1 MTRRRRHSADTK
13 LWRARTARG
22 SSGEQESTFF
32 SCWSN
37 PAPMPVRKHSNKVG
51 VSFKRPK
58 WRATNALSL
67 IVAAF
72 IFFVA
77 TGAAVRA
84 ADQVTTAYQSVS
96 IGSSTPLWIAKDA
109 GFFERQGLDVKI
121 VFVEGS
127 PRTLQ
132 TLIAGE
138 SQIVESTGPAVLN
151 ARAAGSPVVIVAGY
165 VNVMPYYLI
174 VDKSIN
180 SPADLKG
187 KVGANHMPG
196 TAADTVIRIGL
207 KALGLDPDR
216 DVSLRAIGNTPMR
229 LQAMSA
235 GAAQFMVA
243 QDLELQQAKRLGFKL
258 LVDYVAAKTPFPM
271 GGAVTTQPYVRERRD
286 VVLRYVKALAQALH
300 YLKTN
305 REGSIA
311 IISRYARFQNR
322 EVMEAA
328 FDSARRLY
336 NEIPTPT
343 TEGFDLVARELAQRN
358 PKLRDFDTS
367 SVVDLQFVRELEQS
381 GFLKSLK

>member
-1 MTRRRRHSADTK
+1 MGKENNR
-13 LWRARTARG
+13 LG
-22 SSGEQESTFF
+22 F
-32 SCWSN
+32 S
-37 PAPMPVRKHSNKVG
+37 
-51 VSFKRPK
+51 FERPK
-58 WRATNALSL
+58 WRIPNAHFSL
-67 IVAAF
+67 IVAAL
-72 IFFVA
+72 IFLAA
-77 TGAAVRA
+77 TSAAHA
-84 ADQVTTAYQSVS
+84 ADQVMTAYQSVS

-127 PRTLQ
+127 PRTMQ

-187 KVGANHMPG
+187 KVGANHIPG
-196 TAADTVIRIGL
+196 TAADTVMRIGL

-216 DVSLRAIGNTPMR
+216 DVSLRAVGNTPMR

-235 GAAQFMVA
+235 GVAQFMVA
-243 QDLELQQAKRLGFKL
+243 QDLELQQAKRLGYKV
-258 LVDYVAAKTPFPM
+258 LVDYVANKTPFPM
-271 GGAVTTQPYVRERRD
+271 GGAVTTQRYVSEKRD

-305 REGSIA
+305 REGSLA
-311 IISRYARFQNR
+311 IISRYARFQNP
-322 EVMEAA
+322 EVMGAA

-336 NEIPTPT
+336 SEIPSPP

-381 GFLKSLK
+381 GFLKSLKQK

>member
-1 MTRRRRHSADTK
+1 MKIRKDRTRFGICFEPPKWSTA
-13 LWRARTARG
+13 TAR
-22 SSGEQESTFF
+22 FRL
-32 SCWSN
+32 
-37 PAPMPVRKHSNKVG
+37 MVI
-51 VSFKRPK
+51 
-58 WRATNALSL
+58 ALIILAS
-67 IVAAF
+67 A
-72 IFFVA
+72 
-77 TGAAVRA
+77 GAARA
-84 ADQVTTAYQSVS
+84 ADQVTTTYQSVT

-109 GFFERQGLDVKI
+109 GFFERHGLDVKI

-127 PRTLQ
+127 PRTMQ

-138 SQIVESTGPAVLN
+138 AQIVESTGPATLN

-174 VDKSIN
+174 ADNSIN

-196 TAADTVIRIGL
+196 TAADTVMRIGL

-235 GAAQFMVA
+235 GVAQFMVA
-243 QDLELQQAKRLGFKL
+243 QDLELQQAKRLGYKV
-258 LVDYVAAKTPFPM
+258 LVDYVANKTPFPM
-271 GGAVTTQPYVRERRD
+271 GGAVTTERYVKEKRD
-286 VVLRYVKALAQALH
+286 TVLRYVKALAQALH

-305 REGSIA
+305 REGSLA

-322 EVMEAA
+322 EVMGAA
-328 FDSARRLY
+328 FDAARRLY
-336 NEIPTPT
+336 SDIPVPP
-343 TEGFDLVARELAQRN
+343 TEGFDLVAKELAQRN
-358 PKLRDFDTS
+358 PKLRDFDTK

-381 GFLKSLK
+381 GFLKSVKGN

>member
-1 MTRRRRHSADTK
+1 
-13 LWRARTARG
+13 
-22 SSGEQESTFF
+22 
-32 SCWSN
+32 
-37 PAPMPVRKHSNKVG
+37 VI
-51 VSFKRPK
+51 
-58 WRATNALSL
+58 
-67 IVAAF
+67 IVAL
-72 IFFVA
+72 IFLAVS
-77 TGAAVRA
+77 AAAAHA
-84 ADQVTTAYQSVS
+84 ADQMTTAYQSVT
-96 IGSSTPLWIAKDA
+96 IGSSTPVWIAKDA

-127 PRTLQ
+127 PRTIQ

-138 SQIVESTGPAVLN
+138 SQIAESTGPAVLN

-174 VDKSIN
+174 VDSSIN
-180 SPADLKG
+180 SAADLKG

-243 QDLELQQAKRLGFKL
+243 QDLELQQAKRLGYKV

-271 GGAVTTQPYVRERRD
+271 GGAVTTERYVKEKRD
-286 VVLRYVKALAQALH
+286 AVLRYVKALAQALH

-305 REGSIA
+305 REGSMA

-322 EVMEAA
+322 EVMGTA
-328 FDSARRLY
+328 FDAARRLY
-336 NEIPTPT
+336 NDVPVPT

-358 PKLRDFDTS
+358 PKLRGFDTS
-367 SVVDLQFVRELEQS
+367 SAVDLQFVKELEQS
-381 GFLKSLK
+381 GFLKSLKAQ

>member
-1 MTRRRRHSADTK
+1 MPMRKNNSKLRFRLKPAKRRAANAQLSFIVIA
-13 LWRARTARG
+13 LIILAATA
-22 SSGEQESTFF
+22 
-32 SCWSN
+32 
-37 PAPMPVRKHSNKVG
+37 
-51 VSFKRPK
+51 
-58 WRATNALSL
+58 
-67 IVAAF
+67 AA
-72 IFFVA
+72 A
-77 TGAAVRA
+77 RA
-84 ADQVTTAYQSVS
+84 ADQVMTTYQSVT

-127 PRTLQ
+127 PRTMQ
-132 TLIAGE
+132 ERSFWEKRGVRF
-138 SQIVESTGPAVLN
+138 QSTGPAVLN

-174 VDKSIN
+174 VDSSIN

-235 GAAQFMVA
+235 GVAQFMVA
-243 QDLELQQAKRLGFKL
+243 QDLELVQAKRLGFKL

-271 GGAVTTQPYVRERRD
+271 GGAVTTQRYVKEKRD
-286 VVLRYVKALAQALH
+286 TVLRYVKALAQALH

-305 REGSIA
+305 REGSMT
-311 IISRYARFQNR
+311 IISRYARFQNP
-322 EVMEAA
+322 EVMGAA
-328 FDSARRLY
+328 FDAARRLY
-336 NEIPTPT
+336 ADIPTPP
-343 TEGFDLVARELAQRN
+343 TEGFDLVAKELAQRN
-358 PKLRDFDTS
+358 PKQRDFDTR

-381 GFLKSLK
+381 GFLKSIKGN

>member
-1 MTRRRRHSADTK
+1 MAMRK
-13 LWRARTARG
+13 
-22 SSGEQESTFF
+22 SSSRLGFHFE
-32 SCWSN
+32 
-37 PAPMPVRKHSNKVG
+37 PAKC
-51 VSFKRPK
+51 
-58 WRATNALSL
+58 RATNARFSL
-67 IVAAF
+67 IVIALIFLVASAA
-72 IFFVA
+72 
-77 TGAAVRA
+77 AAHG
-84 ADQVTTAYQSVS
+84 ADQVTTAYQSVT

-127 PRTLQ
+127 PRTMQ

-138 SQIVESTGPAVLN
+138 SQIVESTGPATLN

-174 VDKSIN
+174 VDNSIN

-235 GAAQFMVA
+235 GVAQFMVA
-243 QDLELQQAKRLGFKL
+243 QDLELVQAKRLGFKL
-258 LVDYVAAKTPFPM
+258 LVDYVANKTPFPM
-271 GGAVTTQPYVRERRD
+271 GGAVTTERYVKEKRD
-286 VVLRYVKALAQALH
+286 AVLRYVKALAQALH

-305 REGSIA
+305 REGSLK
-311 IISRYARFQNR
+311 IISRYARFQNPDL
-322 EVMEAA
+322 MGTA
-328 FDSARRLY
+328 FDAARRLY
-336 NEIPTPT
+336 SEIPVPP
-343 TEGFDLVARELAQRN
+343 TEGFDLVAKELAQRN
-358 PKLRDFDTS
+358 PKLRDFDTK

-381 GFLKSLK
+381 GFLKSPKGN

>member
-1 MTRRRRHSADTK
+1 MGKENNS
-13 LWRARTARG
+13 LG
-22 SSGEQESTFF
+22 F
-32 SCWSN
+32 S
-37 PAPMPVRKHSNKVG
+37 
-51 VSFKRPK
+51 FERPK
-58 WRATNALSL
+58 WRTPNAHFSL
-67 IVAAF
+67 IVAVL
-72 IFFVA
+72 IFLAA
-77 TGAAVRA
+77 TGAAAHA
-84 ADQVTTAYQSVS
+84 ADQLMTAYQSVS

-127 PRTLQ
+127 PRTMQ

-187 KVGANHMPG
+187 KVGANHIPG
-196 TAADTVIRIGL
+196 TAADTVMRIGL

-216 DVSLRAIGNTPMR
+216 DVSLRAVGNTPMR

-235 GAAQFMVA
+235 GVAQFMVA
-243 QDLELQQAKRLGFKL
+243 QDLELQQAKRLGYKV
-258 LVDYVAAKTPFPM
+258 LVDYVANKTPFPM
-271 GGAVTTQPYVRERRD
+271 GGAVTTQRYASEKRD
-286 VVLRYVKALAQALH
+286 VVLRYVKALAQSLH

-305 REGSIA
+305 REGSLA
-311 IISRYARFQNR
+311 IISRYARFQNP
-322 EVMEAA
+322 EVMGAA

-336 NEIPTPT
+336 SEIPSPP

-381 GFLKSLK
+381 GFLKSLKQN

>member
-1 MTRRRRHSADTK
+1 MPMRKDSAK
-13 LWRARTARG
+13 LG
-22 SSGEQESTFF
+22 FCLEPS
-32 SCWSN
+32 
-37 PAPMPVRKHSNKVG
+37 
-51 VSFKRPK
+51 K
-58 WRATNALSL
+58 WRATNARFSL
-67 IVAAF
+67 IVIALIFLAA
-72 IFFVA
+72 
-77 TGAAVRA
+77 TAAAARA
-84 ADQVTTAYQSVS
+84 ADQVLTTYQSVT
-96 IGSSTPLWIAKDA
+96 IGSSTPLWIAKEA

-127 PRTLQ
+127 PRTMQ

-138 SQIVESTGPAVLN
+138 AQIVESTGPAVLN

-165 VNVMPYYLI
+165 INVMPYYLI
-174 VDKSIN
+174 ADSSIN

-229 LQAMSA
+229 LQAMAA

-271 GGAVTTQPYVRERRD
+271 GGAVTTQRYVKEKRD
-286 VVLRYVKALAQALH
+286 TVLRYVKALTQALH

-305 REGSIA
+305 REGSLA
-311 IISRYARFQNR
+311 IISRYARFQNA
-322 EVMEAA
+322 EVMGAA
-328 FDSARRLY
+328 FDAARRLY
-336 NEIPTPT
+336 ADIPAPP
-343 TEGFDLVARELAQRN
+343 TEGFDLVAKELAQRN
-358 PKLRDFDTS
+358 PKLRDIDTKS
-367 SVVDLQFVRELEQS
+367 LVDLQFVRELEQS
-381 GFLKSLK
+381 GFLKSLKGN

>member
-1 MTRRRRHSADTK
+1 MTMRKDSTRV
-13 LWRARTARG
+13 G
-22 SSGEQESTFF
+22 FCFEQ
-32 SCWSN
+32 
-37 PAPMPVRKHSNKVG
+37 A
-51 VSFKRPK
+51 K
-58 WRATNALSL
+58 WRSTNAQFSSIVIAL
-67 IVAAF
+67 IFLAASAVAA
-72 IFFVA
+72 
-77 TGAAVRA
+77 RA
-84 ADQVTTAYQSVS
+84 ADQVMTAYQSVT

-127 PRTLQ
+127 PRTMQ

-138 SQIVESTGPAVLN
+138 AQIVESTGPAVLN

-165 VNVMPYYLI
+165 VNVMPYYLL
-174 VDKSIN
+174 VDSSIN

-235 GAAQFMVA
+235 GVAQFMVA
-243 QDLELQQAKRLGFKL
+243 QDLELQHAKRLGYKV
-258 LVDYVAAKTPFPM
+258 LVDYVANKTPFPM
-271 GGAVTTQPYVRERRD
+271 GGAVTTQRYVKEKRD
-286 VVLRYVKALAQALH
+286 TVLRYVKAMAQALH

-305 REGSIA
+305 REGSMA
-311 IISRYARFQNR
+311 IISRYARFQNP
-322 EVMEAA
+322 EVMGAA
-328 FDSARRLY
+328 FDAARRLY
-336 NEIPTPT
+336 SEIPMPP
-343 TEGFDLVARELAQRN
+343 TEGFDLVAKELAQRN
-358 PKLRDFDTS
+358 PKLRDVDTK

-381 GFLKSLK
+381 GFLKSLKGN

>member
-1 MTRRRRHSADTK
+1 MRKENKR
-13 LWRARTARG
+13 
-22 SSGEQESTFF
+22 SGF
-32 SCWSN
+32 
-37 PAPMPVRKHSNKVG
+37 
-51 VSFKRPK
+51 SFKRHNWPT
-58 WRATNALSL
+58 TNAHFGL
-67 IVAAF
+67 IVVAL
-72 IFFVA
+72 IFVGA
-77 TGAAVRA
+77 IGAAARA
-84 ADQVTTAYQSVS
+84 ADQVMTAYQSVS

-109 GFFERQGLDVKI
+109 RFFERQGLDVKI

-127 PRTLQ
+127 PRTMQ

-187 KVGANHMPG
+187 KVGANHIPG

-216 DVSLRAIGNTPMR
+216 DVSLRAVGNTPMR

-235 GAAQFMVA
+235 GVAQFMVA
-243 QDLELQQAKRLGFKL
+243 QDLELQQAKRLGYKV
-258 LVDYVAAKTPFPM
+258 LVDYVANKTPFPM
-271 GGAVTTQPYVRERRD
+271 GGAVTTERYISEKRD
-286 VVLRYVKALAQALH
+286 VVLRYVKALALAIH

-305 REGSIA
+305 REGSLA
-311 IISRYARFQNR
+311 IISRYARFQNPD
-322 EVMEAA
+322 VMGAA
-328 FDSARRLY
+328 FDAARRLY
-336 NEIPTPT
+336 SEIPLPP
-343 TEGFDLVARELAQRN
+343 TEGFDLVARELSQRN

-381 GFLKSLK
+381 GFLKSLKQN

>member
-1 MTRRRRHSADTK
+1 
-13 LWRARTARG
+13 
-22 SSGEQESTFF
+22 
-32 SCWSN
+32 
-37 PAPMPVRKHSNKVG
+37 MPVRKHSNKLVG
-51 VSFKRPK
+51 SFKRPNC
-58 WRATNALSL
+58 WATNALSL
-67 IVAAF
+67 IAAAF
-72 IFFVA
+72 IFFAA
-77 TGAAVRA
+77 TVAVRA

-243 QDLELQQAKRLGFKL
+243 QDLELQQAKRLGYKV
-258 LVDYVAAKTPFPM
+258 LVDYVANKTAFPM
-271 GGAVTTQPYVRERRD
+271 GGAVTTQPYVREKRD
-286 VVLRYVKALAQALH
+286 VVLRYVKAMAQALH

-305 REGSIA
+305 REGSLA
-311 IISRYARFQNR
+311 IISRYARFQNP
-322 EVMEAA
+322 EVMGAA

-336 NEIPTPT
+336 SEIPMPP
-343 TEGFDLVARELAQRN
+343 TEGFDLVAKELAQRN
-358 PKLRDFDTS
+358 PKLRDIDTK

-381 GFLKSLK
+381 GFLKSLKGN